1 MRALR
6 LILATLLIVLALFT
20 GVTAIVPLRYDHT
33 GNTAL
38 FGPGGLKLLMART
51 TYAGE
56 FASTGGAVRSGW
68 SKLRGD
74 DYTFGYFTRPAWH
87 STVHGSRV
95 IIPYWPILLVLAGAW
110 LALHRSE
117 RLRRRLSLAGRCAEC
132 GYDLRGGASNRCPEC
147 GAPHAPT
154 T

>member
-6 LILATLLIVLALFT
+6 LTLATLLITLALFA
-20 GVTAIVPLRYDHT
+20 GVTAVAPLRYDHA

-56 FASTGGAVRSGW
+56 SAGAGGSATSGW
-68 SKLRGD
+68 SRFEGD
-74 DYTFGYFTRPAWH
+74 DYTFGYFARPAWH

-117 RLRRRLSLAGRCAEC
+117 RRRRRQAPAGRCGRC